1 LCDSPHRRPYKQTSI
16 EKRYSGTIHDKY
28 GGHVIDRMKKGMAL
42 EHQQRQIILVLEDV
56 EETAY
61 LTEKMLKGNG
71 YSVSLAR
78 TEEDAILRGRSQSPD
93 LILMSLGLGPE
104 RLLATAHRIRRQA
117 GLSLDIAIVI
127 FCVPT
132 IPEGAEIEV
141 DKNVYMTRPDNFN
154 QLRELLHRLLCRVP
168 SY

>member
-1 LCDSPHRRPYKQTSI
+1 MTSAV
-16 EKRYSGTIHDKY
+16 
-28 GGHVIDRMKKGMAL
+28 GHVIDRMNNGMAL
-42 EHQQRQIILVLEDV
+42 EHHQRQIILVLEDI

-61 LTEKMLKGNG
+61 LIEKMLKGNG

-78 TEEDAILRGRSQSPD
+78 TEEDAIFRGRSQSPD

-117 GLSLDIAIVI
+117 GLSQDVAIVI
-127 FCVPT
+127 FCIPT
-132 IPEGAEIEV
+132 IPEGAEMEV
-141 DKNVYMTRPDNFN
+141 DKNVYVTRPDNFN